1 LLFSN
6 FNMDLEATQLELFPL
21 KRVGIETGFSPY
33 PFHTLS
39 KKEGL
44 EIEIKETNEKGK
56 LQTIWEVSPNSK
68 YGQPSILAY
77 KIDTLVVNRKIDEL
91 RPNVPR
97 IIKLGS
103 LRDICKELG
112 ITEGQNTQD
121 IKKAL
126 HQNASA
132 YITANIYYKTKN
144 QEELYMEYGAT
155 RYDVIFTGK
164 RLPDG
169 KKADAVYIVLHEV
182 FHDFIN
188 KVQTRPLDYEYL
200 KKLPPTAQ
208 RFYELISTQIY
219 SHIKNKLPCAKLRYS
234 EFCQYAPL
242 TRYFDYE
249 QVKKQMYKIHKPHRE
264 SGYIESVDFEK
275 TTDENGNDD
284 WFFSYKAGE
293 RAKREY
299 RIFNLELKKTKKS
312 DTLVRPESSKTRK
325 LVNQI
330 TPKLDFLEDEK
341 PLISKMKEFGVT
353 EKKAESLIKSHRE
366 AVEKEIPVFPYR
378 LLGGEIKNISGLF
391 IKAVEEG
398 YAAPQSYLE
407 SLEQAESKK
416 RFEAERKKNEEKDK
430 ARREEEAA
438 WKRADDR
445 LNNLPEA
452 ERQKLWEATRE
463 KILSS
468 EKYKDATPAQLKIL
482 EMVMEG
488 SILSEIRD
496 SFIEEEKQ
504 NSEK

>member
-1 LLFSN
+1 
-6 FNMDLEATQLELFPL
+6 MELEVNQLELFPL

-44 EIEIKETNEKGK
+44 EIEIKEINEKDN
-56 LQTIWEVSPNSK
+56 LQTIWEVSPNTK
-68 YGQPSILAY
+68 YGQPGILAY

-103 LRDICKELG
+103 LREICKELG

-144 QEELYMEYGAT
+144 NEEHYMEYGAT

-164 RLPDG
+164 VLPDG

-182 FHDFIN
+182 FHDFID
-188 KVQTRPLDYEYL
+188 KVQTRPLDYDYL
-200 KKLPPTAQ
+200 KNLPPTAQ

-234 EFCQYAPL
+234 EFCLYAPL

-264 SGYIESVDFEK
+264 SGYIESVDVEK
-275 TTDENGNDD
+275 TTDENGKDD
-284 WFFSYKAGE
+284 WVFSYRAGE

-299 RIFNLELKKTKKS
+299 RIFNLELRKTKKPDS
-312 DTLVRPESSKTRK
+312 LVKPEKQTD
-325 LVNQI
+325 
-330 TPKLDFLEDEK
+330 PKSDFLEDEQI
-341 PLISKMKEFGVT
+341 LISEMKAFGVT
-353 EKKAESLIKSHRE
+353 GKKAESLTKSHRE
-366 AVEKEIPVFPYR
+366 AVEREIQVFPYR
-378 LLGGEIKNISGLF
+378 LLGGAIKNISGLF

-398 YAAPQSYLE
+398 YEAPRSYLD
-407 SLEQAESKK
+407 SLKEIQSKK
-416 RFEAERKKNEEKDK
+416 QFEAERKKNEEKDK
-430 ARREEEAA
+430 ARREDEEI
-438 WKRADDR
+438 WMRADAR
-445 LNNLPEA
+445 LNSLPEA
-452 ERQKLWEATRE
+452 GRRELWEASRA

-468 EKYKDATPAQLKIL
+468 PDYKDATPQQLKIL
-482 EMVMEG
+482 ESVMDG
-488 SILSEIRD
+488 FIRSEIIET
-496 SFIEEEKQ
+496 FIEQEKRKT
-504 NSEK
+504 SG

>member
-1 LLFSN
+1 
-6 FNMDLEATQLELFPL
+6 MDLEVTQLELFPL
-21 KRVGIETGFSPY
+21 KRVGMETGFSPY

-68 YGQPSILAY
+68 YGQPGILAY

-264 SGYIESVDFEK
+264 SGYIENVDFEK

-284 WFFSYKAGE
+284 WFFSYTAGE

-299 RIFNLELKKTKKS
+299 RIFNSELRKTKKS
-312 DTLVRPESSKTRK
+312 DALVRPESNKTRK

-330 TPKLDFLEDEK
+330 DPKLDFSEEEQI
-341 PLISKMKEFGVT
+341 LISKLREFTVT
-353 EKKAESLIKSHRE
+353 EDKARSLVKSHRE
-366 AVEKEIPVFPYR
+366 AVEREISVFPYR
-378 LLGGEIKNISGLF
+378 LLGKPPNSVSGLF
-391 IKAVEEG
+391 IAAVEKKFPP
-398 YAAPQSYLE
+398 PQSYLN
-407 SLEQAESKK
+407 SLKDVESKK

-430 ARREEEAA
+430 TKRKGEEL
-438 WKRADDR
+438 WNRANDR

-452 ERQKLWEATRE
+452 ERQKLWGATRE

-468 EKYKDATPAQLKIL
+468 PDYKDAAPQQLKIL
-482 EMVMEG
+482 ESVMDG
-488 SILSEIRD
+488 FIRSEIIET
-496 SFIEEEKQ
+496 FIQEEKQ
-504 NSEK
+504 ATSG